1 MVICIQK
8 HPNELYMVTTPPFIN
23 PMNVYVLTAIMT
35 KNTVLTV
42 KPICA
47 LTEQI
52 SAVFEN
58 TFSAQ
63 SMVCRIFQQS
73 EISHDTIATF
83 QMTSQ
88 LSFIAFHINYA
99 NV

>member
-35 KNTVLTV
+35 KKAVLTV

-52 SAVFEN
+52 SAVFALTEQISAVFDN
-58 TFSAQ
+58 PVLFSPH
-63 SMVCRIFQQS
+63 M
-73 EISHDTIATF
+73 
-83 QMTSQ
+83 
-88 LSFIAFHINYA
+88 
-99 NV
+99 

>member
-1 MVICIQK
+1 MVIFIQK

-23 PMNVYVLTAIMT
+23 HMNVYVLTAIMT
-35 KNTVLTV
+35 KKAVLTV

-63 SMVCRIFQQS
+63 SMVCRIFQQG

>member
-8 HPNELYMVTTPPFIN
+8 HPNELYMVTTPPFIH

-35 KNTVLTV
+35 KKAVLTV

-52 SAVFEN
+52 SAVFE
-58 TFSAQ
+58 TRSLHRAWFAESSSKAR
-63 SMVCRIFQQS
+63 SV
-73 EISHDTIATF
+73 
-83 QMTSQ
+83 MT
-88 LSFIAFHINYA
+88 L
-99 NV
+99 